1 MIKNLLKMV
10 CLVIVFASC
19 NDNRLSEINN
29 LPELAILNSQGEIV
43 ALDSI
48 KISLKNGTRFYELD
62 LMASDEDNNI
72 KSIEYEVLQGQV
84 NVLQNNLPLD
94 GAIFPDDEGISLK
107 IEPLIPDRI
116 EIRIRVTDEF
126 NTAVDGLFTLVA
138 FNNLPPEALLESRK
152 VGALGDLDYE
162 IDASNSFDADKVF
175 GGGIEKYEYI
185 IDDVLIETRLNK
197 LRHNFRQVG
206 FYVIR
211 LRVQDNDGE
220 WSAVHSREFLID

>member
-1 MIKNLLKMV
+1 MIKRLWKMAW
-10 CLVIVFASC
+10 VIVIFSSC
-19 NDNRLSEINN
+19 NENRLSEINN
-29 LPELAILNSQGEIV
+29 LPELSLLDDTGEII

-48 KISLKNGTRFYELD
+48 KISLKNGTRFYELA
-62 LMASDEDNNI
+62 LMADDEDNNI
-72 KSIEYEVLQGQV
+72 SAIEYEILQGEV
-84 NVLQNNLPLD
+84 NILQNNLPLS
-94 GAIFPDDEGISLK
+94 GNVFPDDDGIKLK
-107 IEPLIPDRI
+107 IEPLFPGRI
-116 EIRIRVTDEF
+116 EIRFSVTDEF
-126 NTAVDGLFTLVA
+126 NASVNGIFTLVA

-162 IDASNSFDADKVF
+162 IDASSSFDADKMF
-175 GGGIEKYEYI
+175 GGGIEKYEYV

-220 WSAVHSREFLID
+220 WSEVHSREFLIE